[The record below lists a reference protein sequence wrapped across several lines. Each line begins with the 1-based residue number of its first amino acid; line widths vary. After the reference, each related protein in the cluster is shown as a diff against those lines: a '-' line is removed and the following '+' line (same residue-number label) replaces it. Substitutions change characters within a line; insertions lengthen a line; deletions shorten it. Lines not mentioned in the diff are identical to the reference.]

1 MLSIPPDVLGMIAS
15 LYGVGAAGAALL
27 QARQVVRRR
36 SSCEVSARFFATY
49 AGGYAVW
56 LLYGL
61 SIDSVPLILVDA
73 AGLACGLVTLA
84 ITLRMRGSLLRP
96 STWGSCPDNPSNAI
110 DAGKAIG
117 LLGERDETW
126 RSAGP
131 TPGDSDRRSSRD
143 RAWHSSRERRRR
155 PPENLGPR
163 RQPHLPGALSAN
175 GRLHRSRR
183 IGSTDPQP
191 KETPT

>member
-15 LYGVGAAGAALL
+15 LYGVGAAGTALL

-61 SIDSVPLILVDA
+61 SIDSMPLILVDA

-96 STWGSCPDNPSNAI
+96 NTWGSCPDNPSNAV
-110 DAGKAIG
+110 DGRQGNRAA
-117 LLGERDETW
+117 
-126 RSAGP
+126 
-131 TPGDSDRRSSRD
+131 RR
-143 RAWHSSRERRRR
+143 A
-155 PPENLGPR
+155 
-163 RQPHLPGALSAN
+163 
-175 GRLHRSRR
+175 
-183 IGSTDPQP
+183 
-191 KETPT
+191 

>member
-1 MLSIPPDVLGMIAS
+1 MLPIAPEMLGMIAT

-61 SIDSVPLILVDA
+61 SIDSMPLILVDA

-96 STWGSCPDNPSNAI
+96 STWGSCPDNPS
-110 DAGKAIG
+110 KAIAG
-117 LLGERDETW
+117 RQGNRAAER
-126 RSAGP
+126 A
-131 TPGDSDRRSSRD
+131 
-143 RAWHSSRERRRR
+143 
-155 PPENLGPR
+155 
-163 RQPHLPGALSAN
+163 
-175 GRLHRSRR
+175 
-183 IGSTDPQP
+183 
-191 KETPT
+191 